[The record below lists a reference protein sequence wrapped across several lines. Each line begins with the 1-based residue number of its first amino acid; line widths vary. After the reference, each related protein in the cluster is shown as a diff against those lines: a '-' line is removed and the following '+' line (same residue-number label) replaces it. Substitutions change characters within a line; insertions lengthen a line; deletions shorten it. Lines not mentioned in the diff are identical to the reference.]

1 MRMSMEMTTFKSRN
15 YLLDNMKVIL
25 IFLVVFGHLL
35 ERYINNMSLIRYIYV
50 LVYSFHMPLFVFI
63 SGYFS
68 KNYEKCNKRAVRDF
82 LIPYAVFNVVW
93 YMSYGG
99 GLKSLYYPGWA
110 LWYMLCLFY
119 WRFLLKYLLRFKAV
133 AFISVLFGV
142 CSGGIV
148 SEYSA
153 YLSLSRALSFLP
165 FFLLGYHSN
174 DVHLEKIKQINGSIV
189 AIASIFILSFLI
201 YFVKG
206 NYIDYKFL
214 YMSMPYKYFGLDF
227 YQGVAFR
234 VLFYVFSVIC
244 CLVVI
249 WMTPSNKMFFSY
261 IGSGTLM
268 VYLLHTHVIL
278 KVNALTIRYDA
289 SYMVVIFSLLL
300 SIIMVM
306 ILSHGFWQ
314 KIYDLI
320 FKKWE

>member
-1 MRMSMEMTTFKSRN
+1 MCMDITTFKNRN

-25 IFLVVFGHLL
+25 IFLVVFGHLI
-35 ERYINNMSLIRYIYV
+35 ERYINNMDSIRCIYV
-50 LVYSFHMPLFVFI
+50 IIYSFHMPLFVFI
-63 SGYFS
+63 SGYLS
-68 KNYEKCNKRAVRDF
+68 KNYEKCNKRAIRDF
-82 LIPYAVFNVVW
+82 LIPYVVFNIAW

-133 AFISVLFGV
+133 AFVSVLLGL
-142 CSGGIV
+142 CSGGIA

-153 YLSLSRALSFLP
+153 YLSLSRALAFLP
-165 FFLLGYHSN
+165 FFLLGYHFN
-174 DVHLEKIKQINGSIV
+174 DVHLGKIKRINGVVV
-189 AIASIFILSFLI
+189 AMASILIVLFLI

-227 YQGVAFR
+227 YQGVMFR
-234 VLFYVFSVIC
+234 ALLYVLSAMC
-244 CLVVI
+244 CLIVI
-249 WMTPSNKMFFSY
+249 WITPSRKMFFSY

-278 KVNALTIRYDA
+278 KVNALTIRYDT
-289 SYMVVIFSLLL
+289 SYMVIVCSLLL
-300 SIIMVM
+300 SIVM
-306 ILSHGFWQ
+306 MIILSHDYWQ
-314 KIYDLI
+314 KVYDFI